1 MAIKRGAIGE
11 NMSRKS
17 SYQGSE
23 QLGGTLSGIIRDRQ
37 WDYKFDQHRI
47 FPDWHDLVDPD
58 TAAHARPLKVVKD
71 VLVLEVD
78 NSAWMQQLRFQKLQ
92 LLELLN
98 SRLSIARFSDIRF
111 TLRGSEPEPQN
122 RPPPASIRFEP
133 PPAEQVAA
141 FKKQIEVIEDEAARE
156 SLLRFWYLAHACRR
170 E

>member
-1 MAIKRGAIGE
+1 VATQRWAIGE
-11 NMSRKS
+11 IMSRKS

-23 QLGGTLSGIIRDRQ
+23 QLGGTLSGIIRDHQ

-47 FPDWHDLVDPD
+47 FSNWSTLVDPEV
-58 TAAHARPLKVVKD
+58 AAHARPLKVVKD

-98 SRLSIARFSDIRF
+98 GRLHIARFSDIRF
-111 TLRGSEPEPQN
+111 TLRGKEPEQQS
-122 RPPPASIRFEP
+122 RPAVSVRFEP
-133 PPAEQVAA
+133 PPADQIAA
-141 FKKQIEVIEDEAARE
+141 FKKQIEIIEDEAVRE
-156 SLLRFWYLAHACRR
+156 SLLRFWYLSHACRR